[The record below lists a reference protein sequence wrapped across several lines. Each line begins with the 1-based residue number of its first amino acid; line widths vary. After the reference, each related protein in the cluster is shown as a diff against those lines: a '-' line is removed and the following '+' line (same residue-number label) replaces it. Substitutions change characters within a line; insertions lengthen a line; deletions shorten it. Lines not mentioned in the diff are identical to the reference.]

1 MLKRNREQN
10 KFIKKEKEIMLKKI
24 YYLYGWI
31 FVRPRRKLFKKMI
44 CNSYLRI
51 IPEKHCGKWL
61 LPNLLWW
68 LLYISV
74 FKFSK
79 YSYWR
84 TWSYLCTYGNGRLKR
99 KPILWI
105 IARIIH
111 GISSTTA
118 GCAINIGECFHC
130 SHPDGWSAELSE
142 DETGV
147 NFILE
152 KSWTVGTM
160 DGTDYRFCGITICPI
175 CGYRDYYEDG
185 SL

>member
-1 MLKRNREQN
+1 
-10 KFIKKEKEIMLKKI
+10 MLKKI

-51 IPEKHCGKWL
+51 IPEKDSLGWH
-61 LPNLLWW
+61 LPNLHWW
-68 LLYISV
+68 LLYVSV
-74 FKFSK
+74 FKFFK
-79 YSYWR
+79 WLDWR
-84 TWSYLCTYGNGRLKR
+84 AWRYLCTYENGWLKR
-99 KPILWI
+99 KPMIAKI
-105 IARIIH
+105 IDRI
-111 GISSTTA
+111 GATTA
-118 GCAINIGECFHC
+118 GYVISGDECFHC
-130 SHPDGWSAELSE
+130 SHPAGCQAELLG
-142 DETGV
+142 DGTGV